1 MHAQEVRSFAPT
13 DGPTTT
19 RRPPAN
25 ASNMAASAI
34 RSLHLTP
41 RAASSISVAPAR
53 EHAEHDGR
61 GAVHAAVEP
70 AIKKDKAATKKL
82 KAAIKLH
89 EAARQ
94 RQAEHQADA
103 PLPVQVRWS
112 AE

>member
-1 MHAQEVRSFAPT
+1 
-13 DGPTTT
+13 
-19 RRPPAN
+19 
-25 ASNMAASAI
+25 MAASAI

-41 RAASSISVAPAR
+41 RAASSIGVAPAWTGR

-61 GAVHAAVEP
+61 GAVHAAVEL

-103 PLPVQVRWS
+103 PLPVQ
-112 AE
+112 